1 MSLLL
6 LGTILALLFA
16 MLFNLT
22 EASAI
27 ASDRLALSVRARKG
41 DKRAQLLL
49 RMLEPPSHLILTT
62 LMGVDITMVLAG
74 TFFSRYA
81 QEAFQPAYRELAS
94 TIGLTI
100 VFFIF
105 GELLPKSAGI
115 SSPNSISLA
124 LVRFIRI
131 IAIPLQPLVIF
142 VQWVTRYTLGLLGM
156 KGHDRSRVINRE
168 EIVLMFADSRHSRL
182 VPPTERTM
190 IESIMNLDET
200 KVSEVMTPLVQ
211 ILELDAQTTVQD
223 AIIAIRDLNLRV
235 VPVFKERTDKIVGV
249 VPRNDLLGAPLDCK
263 LETLVHPL
271 PVVPEGGYL
280 EYALPVLKDSP
291 DLVAEV
297 ADEFGGLCGFIFL
310 DDVFEHLIQQSGLEE
325 TNMPPLTRTG
335 AMDIILPAQ
344 TSITDA
350 EEALGTTLP
359 EGSYVTLGGMIVDM
373 LGYMPAVG
381 ELLRVGDY
389 EFVVAQ
395 AMPRVITSVRI
406 RRLSKP
412 GMENKEE
419 DGSTG

>member
-1 MSLLL
+1 MSMLL
-6 LGTILALLFA
+6 LGTLLALIFA

-41 DKRAQLLL
+41 DKRAQLLIH
-49 RMLEPPSHLILTT
+49 MLEPPSRLILTT

-81 QEAFQPAYRELAS
+81 QEAFTPAYRELAS

-115 SSPNSISLA
+115 SSPNNISLA
-124 LVRFIRI
+124 FVRLIRA
-131 IAIPLQPLVIF
+131 IAIPLQPLVTV
-142 VQWVTRYTLGLLGM
+142 VQWVTRSVLGLLGM
-156 KGHDRSRVINRE
+156 KGQDRSRVINRE
-168 EIVLMFADSRHSRL
+168 EIVMMFADSRHTRL
-182 VPPTERTM
+182 VPSTERSM
-190 IESIMNLDET
+190 IESIMALDET
-200 KVSEVMTPLVQ
+200 KVSEVMRPLVQ
-211 ILELDAQTTVQD
+211 IAELDAKTTVRD
-223 AIIAIRDLNLRV
+223 AIKSISEMKTQV
-235 VPVFKERTDKIVGV
+235 FPVYKDRTDQIIGV
-249 VPRNDLLGAPLDCK
+249 VTVSDLLGAPLYAW
-263 LETLVHPL
+263 LETMVRPL

-297 ADEFGGLCGFIFL
+297 VDEFGGLRGLIYL
-310 DDVFEHLIQQSGLEE
+310 DDVFAHLIHQESGVKKVMAPEIGKATEL
-325 TNMPPLTRTG
+325 
-335 AMDIILPAQ
+335 DIMLPAQ

-359 EGSYVTLGGMIVDM
+359 EGAYVTLGGMIVSM

-381 ELLRVGDY
+381 ESLQVGDF
-389 EFVVAQ
+389 EFVVAKATQ
-395 AMPRVITSVRI
+395 RVITSVRVHRI
-406 RRLSKP
+406 KP
-412 GMENKEE
+412 EMMEGENP
-419 DGSTG
+419 